1 MMEAADSVD
10 ELLRGYPAAVRETA
24 GAARDLLTTV
34 LPGIEEK
41 ADFSAKL
48 IGYSYGPGY
57 KGVVCTLILSKTGVK
72 LGLFRGAELPDPK
85 KLLAGEGK
93 VHRHVQLRSPAD
105 LDRPGLKALLRAA
118 LKAWRARSTAAAAS
132 PQ

>member
-1 MMEAADSVD
+1 MKPAEQVAEID
-10 ELLRGYPAAVRETA
+10 ELLRGYADAVRETA
-24 GAARDLLTTV
+24 NAARGLLMNA

-72 LGLFRGAELPDPK
+72 LGLFRGAELPDPR
-85 KLLAGEGK
+85 KLMAGEGK

-105 LDRPGLKALLRAA
+105 LEQPGLKTLLQAA
-118 LKAWRARSTAAAAS
+118 LKAWRARSAVAAK
-132 PQ
+132 